1 MRHRSTSRD
10 RGGKREIVGGRYI
23 VEWGLRGSTE
33 REKED
38 VKRCGKIL
46 QLERVSERGG
56 CNAIDL
62 DHGFANR
69 EREIVCVCV

>member
-1 MRHRSTSRD
+1 M
-10 RGGKREIVGGRYI
+10 
-23 VEWGLRGSTE
+23 EWGLRGSTE